1 MNGGIKPNRSVEEI
15 LHHSPVD
22 GMIDE
27 FLLSEIR
34 RMPAFRGEDF
44 ARAERVALQIS
55 WRLHSLVSRRV
66 DGV

>member
-1 MNGGIKPNRSVEEI
+1 MNGGMKPNRSVEEI

-34 RMPAFRGEDF
+34 LMPECRGEDF
-44 ARAERVALQIS
+44 AQAERIALQMS
-55 WRLHSLVSRRV
+55 WFLHAITSRTV
-66 DGV
+66 GGV

>member
-1 MNGGIKPNRSVEEI
+1 MNGGMKPNRSVEEI

-34 RMPAFRGEDF
+34 LMPAFRGEDF
-44 ARAERVALQIS
+44 ARAERTALQMS
-55 WRLHSLVSRRV
+55 WFLHALAGRKV

>member
-34 RMPAFRGEDF
+34 LMPEFRGEDF
-44 ARAERVALQIS
+44 AQAERIALQIS
-55 WRLHSLVSRRV
+55 WHLHSLVSRRV